1 MVKQVATMGRGD
13 EPFGLRYGDRAGE
26 TSTVYHARVPAVSD
40 ELTGLRHGLTS
51 WVRQHHLPTDTVQSI
66 ELACYEAMA
75 NVAEHA
81 YGGRDGELHLTA
93 TAHPDRLDVVV
104 SDRGQWR
111 HEYEGKRDGP
121 ASGMGLTLIQRLAD
135 QADIETDRRGTVVSM
150 TWFRSGMGASGN

>member
-1 MVKQVATMGRGD
+1 MGRGD
-13 EPFGLRYGDRAGE
+13 DPGVRYSDRANGQL
-26 TSTVYHARVPAVSD
+26 STVYQALVPARSD

-51 WVRQHHLPTDTVQSI
+51 WARGQRVPTDTVQSI

-81 YGGRDGELHLTA
+81 YGGGDGELRLTA

-111 HEYEGKRDGP
+111 AEDHDARAID

-135 QADIETDRRGTVVSM
+135 RADIETSQGGTVVSM
-150 TWFRSGMGASGN
+150 TWFRPGDGASGN